1 MRAEPSRTVIEL
13 VRDDAGLPPHLAAW
27 DALAERAIE
36 PNVFFESG
44 ALRAALR
51 HLRLPGAFCG
61 VFVYRVGA
69 DGRRTLIAFAPLVRA
84 MKGPRGWLPSYRL
97 LTYVHCNL
105 STPLIHREHVD
116 EALDALLDWM
126 DGAPDGVRLFG
137 LYTITGDGPVAAALY
152 ARLAARGQP
161 HLTEI
166 THDRAFLRLGE
177 SAASYLTNAI
187 GARKRKELGR
197 QRRRLE
203 EQGKLVF
210 VETTGG
216 AEAAEWIG
224 RFVVLEAKGWKG
236 RRGVAFNRTPEGR
249 QYFAQF
255 IEHFVARGRAMLLS
269 LRLDGTDI
277 AMKCNLV
284 APDGTGA
291 FAFKIAHEESLARYS
306 PGVLLELDNIRR
318 LHDGAPGIAWM
329 DSCAIPDHPMID
341 HLWSERRR
349 IVYVLCGSRGPVGR
363 ALVALF
369 RWRNCRWRAGRP

>member
-1 MRAEPSRTVIEL
+1 MRVDSSRTVIEL
-13 VRDDAGLPPHLAAW
+13 VRDDAGLTPHLAAW

-36 PNVFFESG
+36 PNMFFESG

-51 HLRLPGAFCG
+51 HIRLPGAFCG
-61 VFVYRVGA
+61 VFVYRVGG
-69 DGRRTLIAFAPLVRA
+69 DGQRVLIAFAPFVRA
-84 MKGPRGWLPSYRL
+84 PKGPRGWLRSYRL

-105 STPLIHREHVD
+105 STPLIHRDHAD

-137 LYTITGDGPVAAALY
+137 LYTITGDGPLAAALY

-166 THDRAFLRLGE
+166 THDRAFLRVGE
-177 SAASYLTNAI
+177 SAASYLAQAI
-187 GARKRKELGR
+187 GAKKRKELGR

-203 EQGKLVF
+203 EQGQLVLT
-210 VETTGG
+210 EMTGG
-216 AEAAEWIG
+216 AEAAEWLH
-224 RFVVLEAKGWKG
+224 RFLVLEAKGWKG
-236 RRGVAFNRTPEGR
+236 RRGIAFNRSPEGR
-249 QYFAQF
+249 RFF
-255 IEHFVARGRAMLLS
+255 IEFMEHFVARRRAMLLS
-269 LRLDGTDI
+269 LSLDGEDI

-291 FAFKIAHEESLARYS
+291 FAFKIAHDESLARYS
-306 PGVLLELDNIRR
+306 PGVLLELDNVRR
-318 LHDGAPGIAWM
+318 LHGDARGIAWM

-363 ALVALF
+363 ALMALF
-369 RWRNCRWRAGRP
+369 RRRNRRWRAARP